1 MQCITIGW
9 LFNSVHSTVKSILK
23 NDTEDIKGKL
33 GIKLYRNDVE
43 KNGFFEK
50 RLEMEMKCRLLRSYS
65 VFLQICILNIH
76 SHRAYIVSIQI
87 SVLDGITCTLVRRL
101 KRLRLRLCLGHF
113 SKIFRFFKNLAP
125 GVARG
130 YAPGHKKI
138 CIFPQATPQAFY
150 CTIFALRDAPGVA
163 RGYASGHKKICIFPQ
178 ATPQAFY
185 CTIFA
190 LRDGLCKFFMP
201 SGYA

>member
-1 MQCITIGW
+1 LPIQSGIPPLRHSAHLMSLKLKIILLKVPICITIGW

-33 GIKLYRNDVE
+33 GIRLYRNGIDKQFIIEQNCIFTLKISFLVLSS
-43 KNGFFEK
+43 FVS
-50 RLEMEMKCRLLRSYS
+50 LITSYYWNKIS
-65 VFLQICILNIH
+65 T
-76 SHRAYIVSIQI
+76 R
-87 SVLDGITCTLVRRL
+87 SVLILVL
-101 KRLRLRLCLGHF
+101 FLSSGWNHMH
-113 SKIFRFFKNLAP
+113 S
-125 GVARG
+125 G
-130 YAPGHKKI
+130 YASGY
-138 CIFPQATPQAFY
+138 AS
-150 CTIFALRDAPGVA
+150 APGVA

-201 SGYA
+201 SGYASGIFPKN